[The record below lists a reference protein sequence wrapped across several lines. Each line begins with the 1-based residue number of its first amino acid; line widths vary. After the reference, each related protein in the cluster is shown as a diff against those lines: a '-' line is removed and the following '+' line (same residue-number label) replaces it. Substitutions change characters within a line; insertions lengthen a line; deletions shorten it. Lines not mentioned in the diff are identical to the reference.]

1 MDRSAQGPP
10 LTIYPLRS
18 INPVLSSVG
27 QPHRLQAYDFELPE
41 AQIAQAPAERR
52 DESRLLVLDRQSGR
66 LEDRLFRE
74 LPDLLA
80 ENDLLI
86 VNNTRV
92 FPARLRGRRVP
103 GGGRAELLL
112 VRELE
117 PGTWEALAK
126 PGRRLQEGSRMEFG
140 DGSLRAE
147 VTGILEDGRRV
158 VTFDDAESFWEAVER
173 VGEPPLPPYI
183 RRSSGAEPLDT
194 ERYQTV
200 YARERGA
207 VAAPTAGLH
216 FTPELLD
223 AVRARGTATAE
234 LTLHVGY
241 GTFEPVRVEDLRE
254 HRVAPE
260 MFTVSAETVAAI
272 SRVRQSTGRVIAVG
286 TTTTRALESAVV
298 DNGHVEARSGV
309 ASLTITPGYAF
320 RVVDAMITNFHL
332 PKSSLLVLVTTFGG
346 YEPVMEAY
354 RHAVSHGYRFYSYG
368 DAMLIL

>member
-1 MDRSAQGPP
+1 
-10 LTIYPLRS
+10 LRS
-18 INPVLSSVG
+18 QVG
-27 QPHRLQAYDFELPE
+27 QPHRLEAYDFDLPE
-41 AQIAQAPAERR
+41 AHIAQAPAERR
-52 DESRLLVLDRQSGR
+52 DESRLLVLNRQSGR
-66 LEDRLFRE
+66 IEDRLFRE

-80 ENDLLI
+80 ENDLLL

-126 PGRRLQEGSRMEFG
+126 PGRRLQQGSRMEFG

-147 VTGILEDGRRV
+147 VAGVLEDGRRV
-158 VTFDDAESFWEAVER
+158 VRFTDPGSFWEVVER

-183 RRSSGAEPLDT
+183 KRAGGAEPPDT

-223 AVRARGTATAE
+223 AVRGRGTATAE

-260 MFTVSAETVAAI
+260 MYTLTVETAEAI
-272 SRVRQSTGRVIAVG
+272 SRARRNAGRVVAVG
-286 TTTTRALESAVV
+286 TTTTRALESAAT
-298 DNGHVEARSGV
+298 DDGHVEAGSGL
-309 ASLTITPGYAF
+309 ASLTITPGYSF

-332 PKSSLLVLVTTFGG
+332 PKSSLLVLVATFGG
-346 YEPVMEAY
+346 YDEVMTAY